1 MAPKKRGR
9 KGVDMDEYVP
19 SKSNKRVALHSDYQ
33 IHGRATHSL
42 LPVPVSHALP
52 STAVPLEPQL
62 DFNNAVSSED
72 DEYNHCE
79 EDNREMEAL
88 GFSGVLT
95 QPLERHKRQ
104 RTQAV
109 SGLFF

>member
-1 MAPKKRGR
+1 MAPKKRGH

-19 SKSNKRVALHSDYQ
+19 SKSNRRHALQSDYQ
-33 IHGRATHSL
+33 MHGRATHSL
-42 LPVPVSHALP
+42 LPVPVIKALP
-52 STAVPLEPQL
+52 STSVPLEPTL

-88 GFSGVLT
+88 GLGGVLA
-95 QPLERHKRQ
+95 QPLERRK
-104 RTQAV
+104 
-109 SGLFF
+109 